1 MGNDFKKKSSENND
15 VDDNDPDIL
24 KKDIYIPPLTD
35 YKYFNRRVLYTSE
48 EKEITES
55 EQKKYQN

>member
-1 MGNDFKKKSSENND
+1 MGNVFKKKSSENND

-35 YKYFNRRVLYTSE
+35 YKYFKRRVPYTTE

-55 EQKKYQN
+55 